1 MTIATA
7 FASAPCYANRDLVGI
22 GPCLQDHPNT
32 NTAKIAVIDDECFA
46 RLEMK
51 LLLEDA
57 GWEVEAFASCERFL
71 EGYRKGTTL
80 CLVLDNHF
88 PGMDGLELLKFVASA
103 RNPPP
108 VIMVSGSS
116 GISDAVESMR
126 VGAVDFV
133 EKPVVKERL
142 VASVR
147 KALDRAATSSGVFAQ
162 HDASQNFDSVLTSRE
177 RQVMELVL
185 SGSPNKNIAADL
197 GISQRTVESHR
208 ASIMHKTGAVSLPA
222 LTRMMM
228 CRSCPLAA

>member
-7 FASAPCYANRDLVGI
+7 FGSAPCYANRDLAETGACSQ
-22 GPCLQDHPNT
+22 GHASMP
-32 NTAKIAVIDDECFA
+32 KIAVIDDEYFA

-57 GWEVEAFASCERFL
+57 GWEVETFESCERFL
-71 EGYRKGTTL
+71 ESYRESTTL

-88 PGMDGLELLKFVASA
+88 AGMDGLELLELVASTP
-103 RNPPP
+103 NPPP

-116 GISDAVESMR
+116 GISEAVQSIR

-147 KALDRAATSSGVFAQ
+147 MALDRAAKSSGALGQ
-162 HDASQNFDSVLTSRE
+162 RDAGENFDSILTSRE
-177 RQVMELVL
+177 RQVMDLVL
-185 SGSPNKNIAADL
+185 AGSPNKNIAADL

-228 CRSCPLAA
+228 CRSCPLTA